1 MKNRQKWLMVSL
13 SALIVANMAALP
25 STLAALN
32 ELVGGG
38 SPAVYGRVDTG
49 SGCGC
54 RSTLGAAT
62 PEQIKAMLRKNELKP
77 ANVQLPPNPAPG
89 PQLVQPLCPV
99 DTCQVRLEE
108 KLSCRPRTCTD
119 PATGTQYANT
129 VHRRNKYIWTCS
141 NGTQYVW
148 CDGWVPK
155 DGNCCKMPSETP
167 CNGNPGQILCNW
179 RGAPSQP

>member
-38 SPAVYGRVDTG
+38 SLAVYGRVDTG

-54 RSTLGAAT
+54 RNTLGVAK
-62 PEQIKAMLRKNELKP
+62 PEQIKGILRDNQIKP
-77 ANVQLPPNPAPG
+77 AHLSNPMRSLPVP
-89 PQLVQPLCPV
+89 QPLCP
-99 DTCQVRLEE
+99 DATCKRTEPE
-108 KLSCRPRTCTD
+108 PKYSCRPLKCEKD
-119 PATGTQYANT
+119 GVEYANT
-129 VHRRNKYIWTCS
+129 RHRRNKYIWKCS

-148 CDGWVPK
+148 CDGWVPMHG
-155 DGNCCKMPSETP
+155 DCCPRPSETP
-167 CNGNPGQILCNW
+167 CNGNPGQILCEWN
-179 RGAPSQP
+179 GVPSQP

>member
-1 MKNRQKWLMVSL
+1 MVSL
-13 SALIVANMAALP
+13 NALIVANMAALP